1 MGAGPSFGARR
12 APRECNDRPFRDD
25 RGLGKACWPGRA
37 SRPDRSYNGHVP
49 SSLPSSDARDWL
61 ALGDEPIALDPLVAW
76 ATTPNSGA
84 VVAFLGIVR
93 DHAEGRSDV
102 VALTYEA
109 YDAPA
114 QRRLAEVVAAVR
126 SEWPSVDRVAVVHRL
141 GRLELSETAVAV
153 VVSSPHRAEAFAA
166 ALACIDRVKESV
178 PIWKKEHWSD
188 GSDWALGE
196 QSIRALSGPTREGGV
211 NVECSS

>member
-1 MGAGPSFGARR
+1 MAVVS
-12 APRECNDRPFRDD
+12 
-25 RGLGKACWPGRA
+25 
-37 SRPDRSYNGHVP
+37 VP
-49 SSLPSSDARDWL
+49 QSSPDARDRI
-61 ALGDEPIALDPLVAW
+61 ALQAGPIALDPLVAW
-76 ATTPNSGA
+76 ATTPGSGA
-84 VVAFLGIVR
+84 VVGFLGVVR
-93 DHAEGRSDV
+93 DHAEGRDDV

-109 YDAPA
+109 YEEPA
-114 QRRLAEVVAAVR
+114 RRRMAEIVAVIR
-126 SEWPSVDRVAVVHRL
+126 DEWPDVDRVAVVHRL

-153 VVSSPHRAEAFAA
+153 VVSSPHRAVAFAA
-166 ALACIDRVKESV
+166 ALACIDRIKESV

>member
-1 MGAGPSFGARR
+1 VS
-12 APRECNDRPFRDD
+12 
-25 RGLGKACWPGRA
+25 L
-37 SRPDRSYNGHVP
+37 
-49 SSLPSSDARDWL
+49 SLPAPDARDWL
-61 ALGDEPIALDPLVAW
+61 ALDDEPIALDPLVAW

-84 VVAFLGIVR
+84 VVAFLGVVR

-109 YDAPA
+109 YEAPA
-114 QRRLAEVVAAVR
+114 RRRLAEVVAALR
-126 SEWPSVDRVAVVHRL
+126 AEWPTLDRVAVVHRV
-141 GRLELSETAVAV
+141 GRLALSETAVAV

-196 QSIRALSGPTREGGV
+196 LPISGHERGV
-211 NVECSS
+211 DVECSS

>member
-1 MGAGPSFGARR
+1 MIFVPL
-12 APRECNDRPFRDD
+12 PLPLPD
-25 RGLGKACWPGRA
+25 A
-37 SRPDRSYNGHVP
+37 S
-49 SSLPSSDARDWL
+49 DWL
-61 ALGDEPIALDPLVAW
+61 ALDHGAIDLEPLVSW

-84 VVAFLGIVR
+84 VVAFLGVVR
-93 DHAEGRSDV
+93 DHADGRDDV

-109 YDAPA
+109 YEEPA
-114 QRRLAEVVAAVR
+114 RRRFAEIAAALR
-126 SEWPSVDRVAVVHRL
+126 DEWPSADRVAIVHRL
-141 GRLELSETAVAV
+141 GRLSLSETAVAV

-196 QSIRALSGPTREGGV
+196 QSIRSLSGTGHEGGV
-211 NVECSS
+211 DVECSS